1 MTALKASFPALRRS
15 VMCFFKV
22 CLTGHGCREH
32 SLVTYGA
39 KAALYVKRLTWCS
52 DDSLNVLVTTPP
64 KNISLPTA
72 PGKLL
77 LDEDAEAQCG
87 ALCWSL
93 CGRAFHS
100 EWTTRGP
107 VLSQAH
113 WRQLA
118 HTLSGCWQKGSNL
131 TSLYQHQSEK
141 TQEMNVWGWHDIF
154 NAGWDINLTC
164 ING

>member
-64 KNISLPTA
+64 KKYFAANSSR
-72 PGKLL
+72 
-77 LDEDAEAQCG
+77 EA
-87 ALCWSL
+87 
-93 CGRAFHS
+93 
-100 EWTTRGP
+100 
-107 VLSQAH
+107 V
-113 WRQLA
+113 
-118 HTLSGCWQKGSNL
+118 
-131 TSLYQHQSEK
+131 
-141 TQEMNVWGWHDIF
+141 
-154 NAGWDINLTC
+154 AGWRCWGSVWSPLLVAVWKSISFRVDDQGPCVVSGPLKAACSHSQLMLTKR
-164 ING
+164 IKSNVAVSTPVRENTGNERVRLTWHF